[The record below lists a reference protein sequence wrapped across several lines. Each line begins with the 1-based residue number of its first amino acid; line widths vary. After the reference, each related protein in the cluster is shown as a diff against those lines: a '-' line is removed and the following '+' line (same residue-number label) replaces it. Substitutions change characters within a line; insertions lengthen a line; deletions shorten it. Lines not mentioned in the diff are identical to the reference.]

1 MGQATVRHL
10 RGEDV
15 IRSRHLEY
23 WLAQERLVSIPDDQP
38 STPVVETERGD
49 MPGGWWLLPV
59 MAMAVPM
66 WGLILWLIFG

>member
-1 MGQATVRHL
+1 M
-10 RGEDV
+10 
-15 IRSRHLEY
+15 
-23 WLAQERLVSIPDDQP
+23 VSIPDDQP